1 MFEKKSLHSGMS
13 EEQTSAMF
21 FFFGDR
27 KPTWRTPSGQSTI
40 QAKGTSR
47 DGTLQFDAAGLC

>member
-1 MFEKKSLHSGMS
+1 MFEKISLRSGMS

-27 KPTWRTPSGQSTI
+27 KPTWRTSSGQGTI

-47 DGTLQFDAAGLC
+47 GDTLQFDVAGSC